1 MSKNNSGLTLI
12 EVLVAMALLSLIGL
26 GILSLQYIL
35 GQNQVAIINSYKST
49 DEANLSV
56 TGFVREIR
64 SARASDN
71 GAYPLE
77 IVNDNEIVFYS
88 DGDYDGITERLHY
101 YLSGNNF
108 IKGIIKPEGYPVL
121 YPPNQE
127 KITVLSENVRNAG
140 VPIFY
145 YYNEDWPDDIINNP
159 LSQNSRLANTK
170 MVRIYLRLNTQH
182 NLPDKDYVLESFAQL
197 RMLKGNL

>member
-1 MSKNNSGLTLI
+1 
-12 EVLVAMALLSLIGL
+12 
-26 GILSLQYIL
+26 
-35 GQNQVAIINSYKST
+35 
-49 DEANLSV
+49 
-56 TGFVREIR
+56 VREIR